1 MPFEIYHSPAS
12 TASIVNIPALGM
24 GLMVRLPQQKT
35 DGSVIVFESV
45 NEPGFGPP
53 LHRHRQTEIF
63 RVLEGEY
70 LYEVDGQR
78 FIAVTGD
85 MVTIPGGVAH
95 TFTNTS
101 GRLSRQLV
109 VMLPAMDAVA
119 FFRGLGQVM
128 ADYGKDREALAAYG
142 APWGMEFLGPPISA
156 EE

>member
-70 LYEVDGQR
+70 LYEVDGRR
-78 FIAVTGD
+78 FMAVPGD

-101 GRLSRQLV
+101 GSSSRQLV